1 MVIYLDVLLA
11 INGIVDYILLRAAA
25 KLTGHPRN
33 RLRILLG
40 ATLGAVY
47 AAAVCLPGLA
57 WLGRWGLKLAVGVGM
72 GVIVFG
78 WNRRCISKT
87 LMFFLLAALFGGVV
101 FALSQISGGALQL
114 HHGAVYAEV
123 SLPLLAA
130 AVGGVYLMLTW
141 IASATVRR
149 QQTAR
154 QTVAVRVGLC
164 GRENAFS
171 ALVDTGCLITD
182 PLTSRPV
189 MVAAADV
196 LASLLPQQL
205 LADWHNGRD
214 PIDLIAAYSGGALH
228 LRPIF
233 CRGVGGGEEILPA
246 FQPTE
251 LTVDGHD
258 SSAIVALSLH
268 GFDGESAFSA
278 VIHADAV

>member
-40 ATLGAVY
+40 ALLGAVY
-47 AAAVCLPGLA
+47 AAAVCLPELA
-57 WLGRWGLKLAVGVGM
+57 WLGHWGLKLAVGIGM
-72 GVIVFG
+72 ALIVFG
-78 WNRRCISKT
+78 WNRGSVRKALT
-87 LMFFLLAALFGGVV
+87 FFLLAALLGGVV
-101 FALSQISGGALQL
+101 FALSQFSGGALQL
-114 HHGAVYAEV
+114 YRGVVYAEV
-123 SLPLLAA
+123 SLPILAA
-130 AVGGVYLMLTW
+130 AVGVVYLILTW
-141 IASATVRR
+141 VASTGIRR

-164 GRENAFS
+164 GRESSFL

-189 MVAAADV
+189 MVAAAEV
-196 LASLLPQQL
+196 LAPLLPQQL
-205 LADWHNGRD
+205 LADWHSGSD
-214 PIDLIAAYSGGALH
+214 PVDLIAAYSGGALQ

-233 CRGVGGGEEILPA
+233 CRGVGGDEEILPA

-251 LTVDGHD
+251 LTVDGH
-258 SSAIVALSLH
+258 SCEAVIAICLH